1 MKLRSLISMIKN
13 SIMRRLTS
21 TIKGKN
27 HRLHKLCFR
36 YECKTFGKNFKN
48 ATTFFPYTSVTCQ
61 ANKTWSLSAF
71 PDNCECNMFHFQ
83 IHSHIFLNQGPTVSI
98 PQILQQRVSCCCSG
112 IQTILQLMMRLSST
126 SAMLVVPTTDS
137 SVTTISTTT
146 ALLVFQTISSVNLTG
161 QHVLTVSLDSDF
173 IFNIEMFRYKVSKSY
188 KPLYG

>member
-21 TIKGKN
+21 NFKKKN
-27 HRLHKLCFR
+27 HWHKLCFR

-71 PDNCECNMFHFQ
+71 PDNCECMYHFSNSF
-83 IHSHIFLNQGPTVSI
+83 SHFLIQGPTVSI

-112 IQTILQLMMRLSST
+112 IQTIPQLMMRLSST

-137 SVTTISTTT
+137 SVTTTSTTT
-146 ALLVFQTISSVNLTG
+146 ASLVFQTINSVSLTG
-161 QHVLTVSLDSDF
+161 LFVQTVRISFSH
-173 IFNIEMFRYKVSKSY
+173 
-188 KPLYG
+188 